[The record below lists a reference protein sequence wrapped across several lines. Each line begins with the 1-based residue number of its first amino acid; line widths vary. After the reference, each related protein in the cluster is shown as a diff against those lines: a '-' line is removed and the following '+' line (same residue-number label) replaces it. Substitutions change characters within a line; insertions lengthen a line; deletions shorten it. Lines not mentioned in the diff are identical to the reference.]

1 MASQD
6 ERLIPLP
13 QVDRSLDRQA
23 PEPVSV
29 PVRQGG
35 YGAAASDPAHLREYL
50 NIILKRKWLILSL
63 VVVVTS
69 LVTLHMY
76 RQPSIYEAGATIQ
89 IEPKRD
95 SVLKTGKDAGV
106 VINYGNAKDPAYINT
121 QLRLLEN
128 PTLARQVVKTLDLQN
143 NPTFLGGQSSTGLL
157 ASLRRIFSGDR
168 QQAAAKPE
176 EPGGE
181 VPVITQDDVKDA
193 QLTEDE
199 LARLEP
205 YELTLAAN
213 LSVEPVVGTN
223 LVTLR
228 YTHSNPELAQ
238 RIVNTLA
245 DTFIYNNIERETSG
259 TANAADKLAKKVAEL
274 QLQIRQQE
282 EKRVNFAL
290 QNNLPAGSTTAG
302 GGSDIQ
308 MERLQQLSTQLLT
321 AENDRKNAEAVYMA
335 AAAEADPNS
344 IPEVQENKRVQEL
357 RGSLDKLRQKRDELL
372 TVYTSEW
379 PEVKK
384 IDAQIRLIE
393 DSLKNAPREVVTGL
407 KTRYEAAKQREA
419 SLRAAYN
426 RQKSETSSRNIAEI
440 QLSTLK
446 SDLETNKQTYNVLK
460 QRLNEIEQTSDEKP
474 NNISVTNYSR
484 VPGAPVGPARLR
496 TIILALLLSL
506 GAGVGLAFLL
516 DFLDDTLKST
526 EDVDRYLNLPTLALI
541 PAPVAARGLLR
552 GRGAQPEGGE
562 GGGVTALAL
571 IEDVRSPVTESYRHL
586 RTSLLLS
593 SAGQP
598 PRTILVTSSQPSE
611 GKTTTAVNTAMM
623 LAQTDADVLLL
634 DCDLRRPRIHTHF
647 GLPNSK
653 GVTNYLSGELN
664 VGDLVQTVEG
674 VPNLKVIT
682 SGPVPPNA
690 AELLG
695 SDEMRKLL
703 YVLSENFTH
712 IIVDSPPAI
721 SFTDAR
727 ILSTMVDGVMLVVHG
742 GRSSRAVVRR
752 AKQQLMDVGA
762 HIFGIVLN
770 NVKPEANDYYYYSAG
785 YYSTYY
791 SGEAEAEDDVPEGA
805 EAAGAGE
812 GGRRR

>member
-13 QVDRSLDRQA
+13 PVDRTLDRPA
-23 PEPVSV
+23 PPEPLS
-29 PVRQGG
+29 VRQGG
-35 YGAAASDPAHLREYL
+35 YGSTASDPAHLREYL
-50 NIILKRKWLILSL
+50 NIVLKRKWLILSL

-69 LVTLHMY
+69 LVTLHIY
-76 RQPSIYEAGATIQ
+76 RQPSIYEAAATIQ

-95 SVLKTGKDAGV
+95 SILKTGKDSGV

-128 PTLARQVVKTLDLQN
+128 PTLARQVIKTLNLQN
-143 NPTFLGGQSSTGLL
+143 NPSFLGGQSSTGLL

-168 QQAAAKPE
+168 RPAAEKGNEA
-176 EPGGE
+176 GE
-181 VPVITQDDVKDA
+181 SLQVITEEQVREA
-193 QLTEDE
+193 QLTEED
-199 LARLEP
+199 LTRLEP

-223 LVTLR
+223 LVTLK
-228 YTHSNPELAQ
+228 YTHSDPDLAQ

-245 DTFIYNNIERETSG
+245 DMFIANNINRETSG
-259 TANAADKLAKKVAEL
+259 TASAAEKLAKTVADL
-274 QLQIRQQE
+274 QVRIRQLE
-282 EKRVNFAL
+282 EQRVNFAL
-290 QNNLPAGSTTAG
+290 HNDLPAGASSAG
-302 GGSDIQ
+302 DGSDIQ
-308 MERLQQLSTQLLT
+308 MARLQQLSTQLLT
-321 AENDRKNAEAVYMA
+321 AENDRKNAEAVYLA
-335 AAAEADPNS
+335 ASREPDQNA
-344 IPEVQENKRVQEL
+344 IPEVQENKRIQDL
-357 RGSLDKLRQKRDELL
+357 RGNLDKLRQRRDELL
-372 TVYTSEW
+372 TVYTENW
-379 PEVKK
+379 PEVQKV
-384 IDAQIRLIE
+384 DAQIRILE
-393 DSLKNAPREVVTGL
+393 ESLQSAPREVVVGL

-419 SLRAAYN
+419 SLRSAYT

-440 QLSTLK
+440 QLSVLK
-446 SDLETNKQTYNVLK
+446 SDLESAKQNYNVYK

-484 VPGAPVGPARLR
+484 VPNAPVGPARLR
-496 TIILALLLSL
+496 TIVLAFLLSF

-526 EDVDRYLNLPTLALI
+526 EDVDRYLHLPTLALI
-541 PAPVAARGLLR
+541 PAPTVARGLLGR
-552 GRGAQPEGGE
+552 GRASAPEPGDSP
-562 GGGVTALAL
+562 TALAL
-571 IEDVRSPVTESYRHL
+571 IEDVRSPVTEAYRHL

-598 PRTILVTSSQPSE
+598 PRTVLVTSSQPSE
-611 GKTTTAVNTAMM
+611 GKTTTAVNMAMM

-634 DCDLRRPRIHTHF
+634 DCDLRRPRVHSHF

-653 GVTNYLSGELN
+653 GVTNYLSGEMN

-674 VPNLKVIT
+674 VQNLKVIT

-752 AKQQLMDVGA
+752 AKQQLTDVGA

-770 NVKPEANDYYYYSAG
+770 NVKPEATDYYYYSAG
-785 YYSTYY
+785 YYSNYY
-791 SGEAEAEDDVPEGA
+791 SGGAEEEGVPE
-805 EAAGAGE
+805 EAKTAGAAE
-812 GGRRR
+812 GNGRR

>member
-13 QVDRSLDRQA
+13 HVDRALDRPA
-23 PEPVSV
+23 PDPV
-29 PVRQGG
+29 PIRQGG
-35 YGAAASDPAHLREYL
+35 YGAAATDPAHLREYL
-50 NIILKRKWLILSL
+50 NIVLKRKWLILSL
-63 VVVVTS
+63 VVVITS

-76 RQPSIYEAGATIQ
+76 RQPSIYEAAATIQ

-128 PTLARQVVKTLDLQN
+128 PTLARQVIKTLDLQN
-143 NPTFLGGQSSTGLL
+143 NPSFLGGQSSTGLL
-157 ASLRRIFSGDR
+157 ASLRRIFSGDG
-168 QQAAAKPE
+168 KPTQGKDE
-176 EPGGE
+176 DASA
-181 VPVITQDDVKDA
+181 VPVITEEQVKEA
-193 QLTEDE
+193 QLSEED

-223 LVTLR
+223 LVTLK
-228 YTHSNPELAQ
+228 YSHSNPELAQ

-259 TANAADKLAKKVAEL
+259 TANASEKLAKKVAEL
-274 QLQIRQQE
+274 QLQIRQLE
-282 EKRVNFAL
+282 EQRVNFAL
-290 QNNLPAGSTTAG
+290 RNNLPAGTTTAG

-308 MERLQQLSTQLLT
+308 MARLEQLSTQLLT
-321 AENDRKNAEAVYMA
+321 AENERKNAEAVYLA
-335 AAAEADPNS
+335 ASSEVDPNS

-357 RGSLDKLRQKRDELL
+357 RGQLDKLRQKRDELL

-393 DSLKNAPREVVTGL
+393 DSLKSAPREVVNNL
-407 KTRYEAAKQREA
+407 KNRYEAARQKEA

-426 RQKSETSSRNIAEI
+426 RQKSETSARNIAEI

-460 QRLNEIEQTSDEKP
+460 QRLNEIEQTSDERP

-484 VPGAPVGPARLR
+484 VPNVPVGPARLR
-496 TIILALLLSL
+496 TIMLALLLSL
-506 GAGVGLAFLL
+506 GAGIGLAFLL

-526 EDVDRYLNLPTLALI
+526 EDVDRYIHLPTLALI
-541 PAPVAARGLLR
+541 PAPVVGRSLLR
-552 GRGAQPEGGE
+552 GRNAPPEPGDGI
-562 GGGVTALAL
+562 TALAL
-571 IEDVRSPVTESYRHL
+571 IEDVRSPVTEAYRHL

-598 PRTILVTSSQPSE
+598 PRTVLVTSSQPSE

-623 LAQTDADVLLL
+623 LAQTDAEVLLL

-647 GLPNSK
+647 GLSNAK
-653 GVTNYLSGELN
+653 GVTNYLSGESN
-664 VGDLVQTVEG
+664 VGELVQTVDG

-690 AELLG
+690 AELLS

-712 IIVDSPPAI
+712 IILDSPPAI

-785 YYSTYY
+785 YYSNYY
-791 SGEAEAEDDVPEGA
+791 SAGSEEEGA
-805 EAAGAGE
+805 PDGAEPAGAGE
-812 GGRRR
+812 GNGRR

>member
-13 QVDRSLDRQA
+13 HVDRALDRPA
-23 PEPVSV
+23 PESV
-29 PVRQGG
+29 PVAVRPGG
-35 YGAAASDPAHLREYL
+35 YGAAATDPAHLREYL
-50 NIILKRKWLILSL
+50 NIVLKRKWLILSL

-76 RQPSIYEAGATIQ
+76 RQPSIYEAAATIQ

-95 SVLKTGKDAGV
+95 SVLKTGKGDAGV

-128 PTLARQVVKTLDLQN
+128 PTLARQVIKTLDLQN
-143 NPTFLGGQSSTGLL
+143 NPSFLGQSSTGLL
-157 ASLRRIFSGDR
+157 ASLRRIFSGDAR
-168 QQAAAKPE
+168 LAAARPE
-176 EPGGE
+176 ESGE
-181 VPVITQDDVKDA
+181 AVPVVTEADVKEA
-193 QLTEDE
+193 QLTEEE

-205 YELTLAAN
+205 YEVTLAAN
-213 LSVEPVVGTN
+213 ISVEPIVGTN
-223 LVTLR
+223 LVTLK
-228 YTHSNPELAQ
+228 YAHNNPELAQ
-238 RIVNTLA
+238 KIVNTLA
-245 DTFIYNNIERETSG
+245 DTFILNNIQRETSG
-259 TANAADKLAKKVAEL
+259 TANAAEKLAKTVAEL
-274 QLQIRQQE
+274 QVTIRQLE
-282 EKRVNFAL
+282 ERRVNFAL
-290 QNNLPAGSTTAG
+290 ANNLPAGATTAG

-308 MERLQQLSTQLLT
+308 MARLEQLSTQLLT
-321 AENDRKNAEAVYMA
+321 AENDRKNAEAVYLA
-335 AAAEADPNS
+335 AAAEPDANS

-372 TVYTSEW
+372 TVYTAEW

-407 KTRYEAAKQREA
+407 KTRYEAARQREA
-419 SLRAAYN
+419 SLRTAYN

-446 SDLETNKQTYNVLK
+446 ADLESAKQNYNVYK

-484 VPGAPVGPARLR
+484 VPNAPVGPARLR
-496 TIILALLLSL
+496 TIILAFLLAL

-526 EDVDRYLNLPTLALI
+526 EDVDRYLHLPTLALI
-541 PAPVAARGLLR
+541 PAPTAARGLLR
-552 GRGAQPEGGE
+552 GRAPAPEPAGGA
-562 GGGVTALAL
+562 TALAL
-571 IEDVRSPVTESYRHL
+571 IEDVRSPVTEAYRHL

-598 PRTILVTSSQPSE
+598 PRTVLVTSSQPSE

-647 GLPNSK
+647 GLPNAK

-664 VGDLVQTVEG
+664 VGDLVQEVPG

-752 AKQQLMDVGA
+752 AKQQLTDVGA

-770 NVKPEANDYYYYSAG
+770 NVKPESSDYYYYSAG
-785 YYSTYY
+785 YYSNYY
-791 SGEAEAEDDVPEGA
+791 SAGHEDEGVPEGA
-805 EAAGAGE
+805 EPAGAADGN
-812 GGRRR
+812 GRR